1 MSKRIRQCN
10 LQRGDDPKYPLTF
23 GPPLPMD
30 ANVNPSQLIAKETDL
45 ANDGPSSEI
54 DDGDT
59 ELSNMLASIETM
71 DGDFLCTE
79 STEIHEGCVSSNQGS
94 M

>member
-1 MSKRIRQCN
+1 
-10 LQRGDDPKYPLTF
+10 
-23 GPPLPMD
+23 MD

-59 ELSNMLASIETM
+59 ELSNILASIEEM
-71 DGDFLCTE
+71 DEKLCAQRFYR
-79 STEIHEGCVSSNQGS
+79 SPRRK
-94 M
+94 